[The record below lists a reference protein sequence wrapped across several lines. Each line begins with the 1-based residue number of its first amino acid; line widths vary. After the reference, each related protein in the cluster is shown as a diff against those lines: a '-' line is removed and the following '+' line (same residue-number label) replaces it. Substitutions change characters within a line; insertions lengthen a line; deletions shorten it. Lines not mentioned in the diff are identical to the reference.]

1 MNFIGAILGALG
13 SLALP
18 IGIVILFLFLR
29 QRKAQE
35 YDIPPFDLIDAKKLD
50 DMVSKQVEEVLKPML
65 ESEGYPEEEIE
76 QILTRTSLGGKKF
89 RR

>member
-1 MNFIGAILGALG
+1 MSWILSILGG
-13 SLALP
+13 ISGISLP
-18 IGIVILFLFLR
+18 ILIVVLFLFLR

-35 YDIPPFDLIDAKKLD
+35 YDIPPLDLVDAKKLD

-65 ESEGYPEEEIE
+65 QSEGYAEEQIE
-76 QILTRTSLGGKKF
+76 KILTRTSLGGKTF